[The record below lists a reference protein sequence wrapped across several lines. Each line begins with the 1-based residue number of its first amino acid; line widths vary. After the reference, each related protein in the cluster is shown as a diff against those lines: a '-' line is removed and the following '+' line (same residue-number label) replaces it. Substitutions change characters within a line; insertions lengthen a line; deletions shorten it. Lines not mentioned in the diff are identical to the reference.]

1 MNDNQEHLAFNH
13 QIGMALSQWQ
23 HVEWDLYNIGQACT
37 GDHSTGDAYV
47 THFELRSFRDKLG
60 QVNGLVLANFPNTPH
75 LADWKSLHRR
85 TDNAARNGRNPL
97 AHHWVLEYP
106 NDKPGRR
113 WWLIPHPAIVPPG
126 WRQKLPPGSLC
137 VRDISAIFHRF
148 SALKMRPRQFRPSAS
163 RPSRQVQGYGAGET
177 ATDIG
182 QTCARN
188 SRPSWLPVNPA
199 RIR

>member
-23 HVEWDLYNIGQACT
+23 HVEWDLYNIRQACT
-37 GDHSTGDAYV
+37 GDHPTGDAYV

-97 AHHWVLEYP
+97 AHHWILEYP

-148 SALKMRPRQFRPSAS
+148 SALKCALDNFAHRLRGQADRFPKDMEQEKPPLTLAELVHEIRAL
-163 RPSRQVQGYGAGET
+163 AG
-177 ATDIG
+177 
-182 QTCARN
+182 C
-188 SRPSWLPVNPA
+188 P
-199 RIR
+199 